1 MQDKGLSATTGKT
14 SKNLPPTLT
23 KPAPCSV
30 ALKVKLCE
38 VSTCYGSNPR
48 NKEIKVENWSK
59 HCPIIPSSFLQW
71 RNSASFSS
79 YPSCSFSAFL
89 TGNLLH
95 TRTATFYTVPYV
107 PSACY
112 GYEDDGVMIAAAS
125 DAIWDGGAVCGRQYK
140 VKCKGATNE
149 SPHPCRGQDYVV
161 VKIVDYCPSG
171 CQGTIDLSQEAF
183 AAIADPDAG
192 KIKIYFHQV

>member
-1 MQDKGLSATTGKT
+1 MAKLSIIFF
-14 SKNLPPTLT
+14 
-23 KPAPCSV
+23 V
-30 ALKVKLCE
+30 AVVFVLGFSYRE
-38 VSTCYGSNPR
+38 VVAHSG
-48 NKEIKVENWSK
+48 
-59 HCPIIPSSFLQW
+59 
-71 RNSASFSS
+71 
-79 YPSCSFSAFL
+79 
-89 TGNLLH
+89 
-95 TRTATFYTVPYV
+95 TATFYTAPYV

-171 CQGTIDLSQEAF
+171 CQDTIDLSQEAF

-192 KIKIYFHQV
+192 KIKIYFHHDQVTELPAAGHQVGIWQGTLAVRESKDQILYLYTNFEGSKKS